1 MAARL
6 RPRRGPAQRIAAA
19 SVWTSG
25 AYADRRVVPRVKMP
39 DELKTYIDSL
49 AFIDTH
55 SHVAGFDFGT
65 PVDDK
70 AGKSLPGI
78 LFNDYLLY
86 LTDASGEVPEG
97 MHGKSEWRV
106 DDAERDWRMIQPVLD
121 RMRATTS
128 YITIR
133 EGIRELHPFDEPDI
147 TDANWR
153 RINDSI
159 VAAYRKHGERAWHR
173 MALDRCGVILQNQM
187 AVLSYVCDHYDSLP
201 PAEREAQ
208 KKFLMPS
215 LILDGHLFTGFSS
228 GKPSRLRAMELVG
241 MQPKTHVEYVE
252 FCRKSIDLFAERGG
266 KSVKL
271 LTAYHRTLRFEE
283 VPDDEAATLYAEGPE
298 TLRGAKL
305 QRLQDNLCYH
315 LLERAKDRGLPLIVH
330 TGYNCPVEY
339 AKPDDLLPFAR
350 SPRLRGLKI
359 DLCHSGW
366 PSEGAAMIFARTYR
380 DVYFNLCWTPVL
392 SRALGRRVLS
402 EAIDIM
408 PMTKV
413 LTGTDCGTVE
423 CFVGAV
429 KLIRTQ
435 LHEVL
440 TEKIQQKQITLDTA
454 KRFAKCILHDSAADF
469 YGIEIQ

>member
-1 MAARL
+1 M
-6 RPRRGPAQRIAAA
+6 
-19 SVWTSG
+19 S
-25 AYADRRVVPRVKMP
+25 
-39 DELKTYIDSL
+39 ELKSYIDSIP
-49 AFIDTH
+49 FIDTH
-55 SHVAGFDFGT
+55 SHVAGFDYGT

-70 AGKSLPGI
+70 AGRTLPQI

-86 LTDASGEVPEG
+86 LSPASGELPEG
-97 MHGKSEWRV
+97 FAAKESWRV
-106 DDAERDWRMIQPVLD
+106 EDAEADWRMIQPLLD

-133 EGIRELHPFDEPDI
+133 EGIRALHPFDEPDI

-159 VAAYRKHGERAWHR
+159 VAAYQKHGERAWHR
-173 MALDRCGVILQNQM
+173 MAIERTGVILQNQM
-187 AVLSYVCDHYDSLP
+187 AVLSYVCDHYDALP
-201 PAEREAQ
+201 PAERAAQ

-241 MQPKTHVEYVE
+241 MQPKNHAEYVE
-252 FCRKSIDLFAERGG
+252 FCRRSIDLFAERGG

-271 LTAYHRTLRFEE
+271 LTAYHRPLRFEE
-283 VPDDEAATLYAEGPE
+283 APDDEAARLYAEGPE

-305 QRLQDNLCYH
+305 HRLQDNLVYH
-315 LLERAKDRGLPLIVH
+315 LLERAKLRGLPLIVH
-330 TGYNCPVEY
+330 TGYNCPVDF
-339 AKPDDLLPFAR
+339 AKPDDLLPFVKN
-350 SPRLRGLKI
+350 PRTKGLKI

-366 PSEGAAMIFARTYR
+366 PSEGAAMIFARTFR
-380 DVYFNLCWTPVL
+380 EVYFNLCWTPVL

-408 PMTKV
+408 PMSKV

-429 KLIRTQ
+429 RLIRDQ

-440 TEKIQQKQITLDTA
+440 SEKIAQKQITPA
-454 KRFAKCILHDSAADF
+454 VAERFARCILHDNAADF
-469 YGIEIQ
+469 YGPLISPQI